1 MSEKKEQD
9 GRSGGREGGR
19 EVDRSSRAVLAEL
32 FDLRGT
38 VALVTGGGSGLG
50 AAMASV
56 LVECGARVVVADR
69 EQDRLDRVATAL
81 ATAGH
86 LEVARVDVADRAAV
100 DGLVDDIVARHGRID
115 AVFANAGIAR
125 GAGPGDP
132 SGRLDTFD
140 MADWTAL
147 LDVNL
152 YGVLNTLRA
161 AARHMKRQRGGSIVV
176 TASTAGLRA
185 DPLVSYSYV
194 VAKAGVVNLTR
205 QAALDLARWRV
216 RVNAIAPGPFRTAI
230 GGEGPLDPQQEAMW
244 ASMVPLGRMGDPR
257 EIRGLTVLL
266 ASPASSFMT
275 GGVYPVDG
283 GQLLQAPGLPEP

>member
-1 MSEKKEQD
+1 MSDHEEQ
-9 GRSGGREGGR
+9 GGTALQ
-19 EVDRSSRAVLAEL
+19 DL
-32 FDLRGT
+32 FDVRGT

-50 AAMASV
+50 RAMAAV
-56 LVECGARVVVADR
+56 LVECGAHVVVADR
-69 EQDRLDRVATAL
+69 VQERLDRVEKQL
-81 ATAGH
+81 
-86 LEVARVDVADRAAV
+86 AAV
-100 DGLVDDIVARHGRID
+100 GHVEVSWLDVTDGSAVDALVDEIVARHGRID

-125 GAGPGDP
+125 GAGPGHP
-132 SGRLDTFD
+132 AGQVDTFD
-140 MADWTAL
+140 MGDWTAL
-147 LDVNL
+147 FEVNL
-152 YGVLNTLRA
+152 YGVVHTLRA
-161 AARHMKRQRGGSIVV
+161 AARHMKRQRSGSIVV

-230 GGEGPLDPQQEAMW
+230 GGEGPMDPAAEAMW
-244 ASMVPLGRMGDPR
+244 GSMVPLGRMGDPR
-257 EIRGLTVLL
+257 EIQGLTLLL

-283 GQLLQAPGLPEP
+283 GALLQAPALPDPGSQFKR

>member
-1 MSEKKEQD
+1 MGEQ
-9 GRSGGREGGR
+9 RAPGGRPTAGAALQ
-19 EVDRSSRAVLAEL
+19 DL
-32 FDLRGT
+32 FDVRGT

-50 AAMASV
+50 EAMATA
-56 LVECGARVVVADR
+56 LVACGARVVVADR
-69 EQDRLDRVATAL
+69 DQERLDRVARTL
-81 ATAGH
+81 APGGDI
-86 LEVARVDVADRAAV
+86 EVGRVDVADATAV
-100 DGLVDDIVARHGRID
+100 DAMVDGIVTRHGRID

-125 GAGPGDP
+125 GPGPGDP
-132 SGRLDTFD
+132 AGQLDTFD
-140 MADWTAL
+140 MADWAAL

-152 YGVLNTLRA
+152 YGVLNTVRA

-194 VAKAGVVNLTR
+194 VAKAAVVNLTR
-205 QAALDLARWRV
+205 QAALDLARWQV

-230 GGEGPLDPQQEAMW
+230 GGDAPIDPERAAMW
-244 ASMVPLGRMGDPR
+244 GSVVPLGRMGDPR
-257 EIRGLTVLL
+257 EIQGLAILL

-283 GQLLQAPGLPEP
+283 GALLQAPGLP